1 AKFKSAIKSVPLLNY
16 NELSIGHCCLDMV
29 ISKDLLL
36 TWGDRFIGIPMKRS
50 FPLYLFGKVT
60 VYCIKYGTLMLSTD
74 SEEFRV
80 IMDKSIGYINA
91 TKMCYVGGKDFKD
104 WSRLKGSYE

>member
-1 AKFKSAIKSVPLLNY
+1 
-16 NELSIGHCCLDMV
+16 
-29 ISKDLLL
+29 
-36 TWGDRFIGIPMKRS
+36 
-50 FPLYLFGKVT
+50 
-60 VYCIKYGTLMLSTD
+60 MLSTD

-104 WSRLKGSYE
+104 WSRLKGSYELIQALEKKMALQNTQSNDLEFNLTLQHLSVQICTDRS